1 MTTRLDIA
9 KTYKLFINGVFP
21 RSESGRT
28 LPFMNARGEVLAH
41 ISHASRKDLRDAVEA
56 ARAAQ
61 TKWAN
66 ATAYN
71 RGQILYRMAEMME
84 GKRDELAIALTEPM
98 QRSANS
104 TSKAAA
110 KSKPSSKVTPA
121 AAKFEVAAAIDRMV
135 HYAGWCDKYAQVLG
149 CNNPVSGP
157 FYNFTSPEASG
168 VAVCVCPDT
177 SPLLALVS
185 LMAPALVPGNS
196 IIVVASEANPLPGV
210 IMGEVCTT
218 SDVPAGVINILTGQR
233 AELLSHIAGHRDID
247 AIHAGGLTPAENTLL
262 REGAAENLKRVTIRE
277 AKLEAKKSARQ
288 ASANTTSFDWTDATC
303 NSPWWIESFVDFKTM
318 WHPAAS

>member
-9 KTYKLFINGVFP
+9 KTYKLFINGAFP
-21 RSESGRT
+21 RSESGRS
-28 LPFMNARGEVLAH
+28 LPVVNAKGDVLAH

-71 RGQILYRMAEMME
+71 RGQVMYRMAEMME
-84 GKRDELAIALTEPM
+84 GKRDELAAAIMDPALRDAKGKLAAKVTL
-98 QRSANS
+98 
-104 TSKAAA
+104 AAA
-110 KSKPSSKVTPA
+110 KA
-121 AAKFEVAAAIDRMV
+121 EVAAAIDRLV

-157 FYNFTSPEASG
+157 FYNFTSPEPSG
-168 VAVCVCPDT
+168 VVVCVCPDA

-185 LMAPALVPGNS
+185 LLAPALVPGNS
-196 IIVVASEANPLPGV
+196 VIIVASDANPLPSV
-210 IMGEVCTT
+210 IMGEVCAT
-218 SDVPAGVINILTGQR
+218 SDVPGGVVNILTGQR
-233 AELLSHIAGHRDID
+233 AELLSHIATHRDID
-247 AIHAGGLTPAENTLL
+247 AIHAAGLTAAENLLL
-262 REGAAENLKRVTIRE
+262 REGAAENLKRVTVRE
-277 AKLEAKKSARQ
+277 AKPTGNARSKSA
-288 ASANTTSFDWTDATC
+288 ANPTAFDFTDPAC

>member
-9 KTYKLFINGVFP
+9 KTYKLFINGAFP
-21 RSESGRT
+21 RSESGRS
-28 LPFMNARGEVLAH
+28 LPILNAKGEVLAH

-71 RGQILYRMAEMME
+71 RGQVMYRMAEMME
-84 GKRDELAIALTEPM
+84 GKRDELAAAIMDPAVRDAKGKLAPKV
-98 QRSANS
+98 
-104 TSKAAA
+104 TSAAA
-110 KSKPSSKVTPA
+110 KA
-121 AAKFEVAAAIDRMV
+121 EVAAAIDRMV

-157 FYNFTSPEASG
+157 FYNFTSPEPSG
-168 VAVCVCPDT
+168 IVVCVCPDA

-185 LMAPALVPGNS
+185 LLAPAIVPGNAA
-196 IIVVASEANPLPGV
+196 IVVSSEANPLPAV
-210 IMGEVCTT
+210 IMGEVCAT

-233 AELLSHIAGHRDID
+233 AELLSHIATHRDID
-247 AIHAGGLTPAENTLL
+247 AIHAGGLTPAESTLL

-277 AKLEAKKSARQ
+277 AKPAGKKAAKIDSL
-288 ASANTTSFDWTDATC
+288 DWTDPTC

>member
-9 KTYKLFINGVFP
+9 KTYKLFVNGAFP
-21 RSESGRT
+21 RSESGRS
-28 LPFMNARGEVLAH
+28 LPILNAKGDVLAH

-71 RGQILYRMAEMME
+71 RGQVMYRMAEMME
-84 GKRDELAIALTEPM
+84 GKRDELAIALTEPV
-98 QRSANS
+98 QPSTSS

-110 KSKPSSKVTPA
+110 KSKPNSKVTHA
-121 AAKFEVAAAIDRMV
+121 AAKLEVAAAIDRMV

-157 FYNFTSPEASG
+157 FYNFTSPEPSG
-168 VAVCVCPDT
+168 IVVCVCPDA

-185 LMAPALVPGNS
+185 LLAPAIVPGNAA
-196 IIVVASEANPLPGV
+196 IVVSSEANPLPAV
-210 IMGEVCTT
+210 IMGEVCAT

-233 AELLSHIAGHRDID
+233 AELLSHIATHRDID
-247 AIHAGGLTPAENTLL
+247 AIHAGGLTPAESTLL

-277 AKLEAKKSARQ
+277 AKPAGKKAAKIDSL
-288 ASANTTSFDWTDATC
+288 DWTDPTC